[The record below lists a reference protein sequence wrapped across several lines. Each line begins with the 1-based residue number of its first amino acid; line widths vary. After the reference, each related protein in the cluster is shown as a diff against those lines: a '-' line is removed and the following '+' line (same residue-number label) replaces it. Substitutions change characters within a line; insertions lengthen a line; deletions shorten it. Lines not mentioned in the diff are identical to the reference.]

1 MFRHAC
7 CAALGV
13 LLIASCGKAPETPDT
28 EVAQGGGVPVGESK
42 LAAAPEA
49 VADVPQHLEVTKDY
63 FVGSASIDDS
73 LFEIAPDIAAML
85 VEDARARLEDMDADA
100 LAYKEADPDYFIPYS
115 LSIQWTLEA
124 AAGDLISLE
133 GFTAAYSGGAHGNYG
148 TDARIYNLQN
158 GKQLS
163 LSDLL
168 TDPSG
173 AMAESLPFVLSDIA
187 QQRSEKV
194 GGGASAETFRAETA
208 DALSADSILRGELGL
223 VASTEAGTFGGF
235 IVHFAPYEI
244 GSYAEGAYKSV
255 VPQSVFRDFL
265 KPEYAALFAG
275 GPTAED

>member
-148 TDARIYNLQN
+148 TDARIYSLQT
-158 GKQLS
+158 GQQVS
-163 LSDLL
+163 LRALL
-168 TDPSG
+168 TDPAG
-173 AMAESLPFVLSDIA
+173 AMAESLPFILSDIA

-235 IVHFAPYEI
+235 VVHFAPYEI
-244 GSYAEGAYKSV
+244 GSYAEGAYTAV

-265 KPEYAALFAG
+265 KPEYAILFAG
-275 GPTAED
+275 GPVAED

>member
-148 TDARIYNLQN
+148 TDARIYSLQS
-158 GKQLS
+158 GQQVS
-163 LSDLL
+163 LRALL
-168 TDPSG
+168 TDPAG
-173 AMAESLPFVLSDIA
+173 AMAESLPLILADIA

-223 VASTEAGTFGGF
+223 VASTEVGTFGGF
-235 IVHFAPYEI
+235 VVHFAPYEI
-244 GSYAEGAYKSV
+244 GSYAEGAYAAV

-275 GPTAED
+275 GPVAED

>member
-13 LLIASCGKAPETPDT
+13 LLIASCGKTPDAPDT
-28 EVAQGGGVPVGESK
+28 EATQGAERPVGEDHLVVS
-42 LAAAPEA
+42 PEA
-49 VADVPQHLEVTKDY
+49 VADVPRHLEVTKDY
-63 FVGSASIDDS
+63 FVGSASFDDA
-73 LFEIAPDIAAML
+73 LFEIAPDIAATL
-85 VEDARARLEDMDADA
+85 VEDARARLEAMDADA
-100 LAYKEADPDYFIPYS
+100 LAYKEADPDYFNPYS

-148 TDARIYNLQN
+148 TDARIYNLRS
-158 GKQLS
+158 GKQVS

-168 TDPSG
+168 TDPAG

-187 QQRSEKV
+187 QQRTEKV

-208 DALSADSILRGELGL
+208 DAVSADTILSSEIGL
-223 VASTEAGTFGGF
+223 VASTQAGAFGGF
-235 IVHFAPYEI
+235 VVHFAPYEI
-244 GSYAEGAYKSV
+244 GSYAEGAYKAV

-265 KPEYAALFAG
+265 KPEYAGLFAG
-275 GPTAED
+275 GPITEE